1 MTEIRKLR
9 HRKRKRS
16 GHIVIV
22 EIKNFK
28 ILQLRKLGRKSSIED
43 IVRKVKIPKTGDGGE
58 RRRDRTGEFIIS
70 E

>member
-28 ILQLRKLGRKSSIED
+28 ILQLRKLGRKSSVED
-43 IVRKVKIPKTGDGGE
+43 IVGKVKITEAADSGE
-58 RRRDRTGEFIIS
+58 RRRNRTGEFIIS